1 MTKLSKLIID
11 AVKGVFIALLYL
23 QLTKTNDTNLQNIL
37 VFSFFYVVLINGAH
51 FAGVDPIIV
60 TNAFITKTVFTLIDE
75 RIKKNDD
82 ESDDKNAK

>member
-1 MTKLSKLIID
+1 MKFSKLLSDI
-11 AVKGVFIALLYL
+11 VKGIFIAFLYL
-23 QLTKTNDTNLQNIL
+23 QLTKTNDTNVQNI
-37 VFSFFYVVLINGAH
+37 VIFTFFYVTLINGAQ

-82 ESDDKNAK
+82 EKKN